1 MIPTVEQVMKCY
13 AVIARAE
20 RMKSGR
26 PGERTVTNTLRGAKS
41 VCEASGLGVEVEV
54 DQLTRK
60 AIDDA
65 LVVFLGHGISRL
77 SAWSYVCQLQS
88 LFARW
93 CRPYYEDRG
102 WEIPK
107 LELPVFHLKPQ
118 HYVRPDAEILARV
131 KAWYK
136 SLAKA
141 MDLPEV
147 GTKRRITVV
156 RKWKHIYF
164 AATMM
169 LEFAMRNGDILR
181 LSTKNFTVRNG
192 RHYLSY
198 VPHKTELTSG
208 RRVFWPIHDDI
219 WARIA
224 PLDLTFDSGVFD
236 ALNRQLRLLGFH
248 GNKASYELRKICIDH
263 IYQRFGAEMATSIS
277 GDDIKT
283 ISRYYADPSQ
293 PNIGKVKVVDLL

>member
-1 MIPTVEQVMKCY
+1 
-13 AVIARAE
+13 
-20 RMKSGR
+20 MKSGR
-26 PGERTVTNTLRGAKS
+26 PGERTVTNALRGAAT
-41 VCEASGLGVEVEV
+41 VCEAAGLGVGAAV
-54 DQLTRK
+54 DRLTRK

-65 LVVFLGHGISRL
+65 LVAFLNRGISRI
-77 SAWSYVCQLQS
+77 SAWSYICQMQS
-88 LFARW
+88 IFARW
-93 CRPYYEDRG
+93 CRPYYEDMG

-107 LELPVFHLKPQ
+107 LELPVFHLKPP
-118 HYVRPDAEILARV
+118 HYVRPDAEMLARV

-147 GTKRRITVV
+147 GSKCRVREV
-156 RKWKHIYF
+156 RKWKHVYF

-181 LSTKNFTVRNG
+181 LTHENFVFKDG
-192 RHYLSY
+192 RRYLSY

-208 RRVFWPIHDDI
+208 RRVFWPIHNDI
-219 WARIA
+219 WAMIA

-236 ALNRQLRLLGFH
+236 ALNRQLRLLGFR
-248 GNKASYELRKICIDH
+248 GSKASYELRKICIDH

-283 ISRYYADPSQ
+283 ISRYYADPAQ